1 MRTSLIA
8 LTLVLGIGVGS
19 SAHADDISDAI
30 AADYDYLASLFT
42 HFHKN
47 PELSFRETETAKR
60 LGHELEELGF
70 EVTTGVGQTGVVAV
84 MKNGEGPTVL
94 IRADMDG
101 LPVEERSGLDYAS
114 TARQIDIKGVERPVM
129 HACGHDMHVTSLIGT
144 ARRMVA
150 MRDAWQGTLV
160 LVGQPAEEIISGAA
174 AMVEDGLYEHFP
186 RPDYALA
193 LHVAA
198 RQPAGKVIYKPGL
211 TYSSSDSVD
220 IRVYGIGAHG
230 AAPHTGKDPIV
241 LASQIVTALQTL
253 VAREIS
259 PLEAG
264 VVTVGSFHAGSKHN
278 IISEYADLQLTVR
291 SNSEETRE
299 KLLQGIKRIAENMG
313 RVAGLPEDRLPKVD
327 LSVEATPTTYNDEA
341 LTARLDKVL
350 KATLG
355 EDNIIAYEQ
364 RNMGAED
371 FPYFTSVEPAIPGFY
386 FAVGGTPQAD
396 LDAEKNG
403 GPAVAGHHSPL
414 FKIAPEPSIKAGV
427 HAMTIAA
434 LDLLK
439 KN

>member
-8 LTLVLGIGVGS
+8 LSLALGIGIGS
-19 SAHADDISDAI
+19 SASADDISDAI

-114 TARQIDIKGVERPVM
+114 TAHQVDIKGVERPVM

-174 AMVEDGLYEHFP
+174 AMVEDGLYERFP

-278 IISEYADLQLTVR
+278 IS
-291 SNSEETRE
+291 
-299 KLLQGIKRIAENMG
+299 
-313 RVAGLPEDRLPKVD
+313 
-327 LSVEATPTTYNDEA
+327 
-341 LTARLDKVL
+341 
-350 KATLG
+350 
-355 EDNIIAYEQ
+355 
-364 RNMGAED
+364 
-371 FPYFTSVEPAIPGFY
+371 
-386 FAVGGTPQAD
+386 
-396 LDAEKNG
+396 
-403 GPAVAGHHSPL
+403 
-414 FKIAPEPSIKAGV
+414 
-427 HAMTIAA
+427 
-434 LDLLK
+434 
-439 KN
+439 